1 MISFEKTRIAGV
13 YIEEKTLTQEQE
25 AAQQE
30 MFLREIE
37 NRQKQRAD
45 AEKNGLTALQRVVE
59 VARCDTGQSQVCG
72 RFLLGLY
79 NGYAFPFNLIDLRR
93 LDESLWNDCISVLKL
108 DKRPKKEIHL
118 LINDGHSIWEEL
130 KVAWAT
136 DRRSE

>member
-1 MISFEKTRIAGV
+1 MTSVEKTRIAGV

-25 AAQQE
+25 AARQE
-30 MFLREIE
+30 KFLREIE
-37 NRQKQRAD
+37 NRQEQRAD
-45 AEKNGLTALQRVVE
+45 AEKNGLPALQRLVE

-108 DKRPKKEIHL
+108 DQRPKKEIHL
-118 LINDGHSIWEEL
+118 LINDGHAIWEEL